1 MVIQINRNLFQ
12 KVDSKIFGW
21 LCLKMSVAFLG
32 HRGLK
37 NWLQELMEETRFLHT
52 DTNPEKLEVT

>member
-1 MVIQINRNLFQ
+1 
-12 KVDSKIFGW
+12 
-21 LCLKMSVAFLG
+21 MSVAFLG